1 MSGTV
6 FLREK
11 GGLPI
16 GPLPLLALEVL
27 FSVRVVDEETPVS
40 LDGADFRPLAERPE
54 LLARLL
60 SARERVVAGDNPWP
74 EGVKPAPF
82 RGVINLSQE
91 SPLRVLFRVAI
102 AGARGRLVI
111 EAAAGEVHVLFS
123 DGKILAVD
131 TSAEP
136 LSLGRWLLDQKVVGM
151 PALEK
156 AVLKSIELGG
166 DLGAALIATGA
177 VPPHVYLEQFVQW
190 SRRVLEAV
198 IAFGDGRAHFQSAE
212 LPPPAVPLG
221 LDRFGGLLDLARK
234 ALKKDDL
241 ERRLGLGGARAVIP
255 SQVEG
260 LNIDGLKLPPKELRV
275 LKGIDGAKTLSAILE
290 AQTPEQKV
298 AAMFALYVALEI
310 GFAVLG
316 EDPESP
322 KERLEAERLRELLE
336 TWKKKS
342 HFEILTIRAESS
354 DEEVRNR
361 YMDLAKIY
369 HPDRVR
375 AAADP
380 ALIDVRRSLFTL
392 VQAAYEATDSPEKR
406 AAQRDMAKMGF
417 AGKVDEQA
425 VVRAVLESET
435 FFRKAE
441 ALGRMKKYAEALEHI
456 DQAIKRNDEPEFR
469 MHRAYFSYHAN
480 PTEAAAQRALDE
492 IALLLKKN
500 PTLASGQLFLARL
513 NKALHRPEVAM
524 KHFKKLLEL
533 DPRNHEA
540 ESELRLFAMRQDKS
554 QKKKWF

>member
-27 FSVRVVDEETPVS
+27 FSVRVVDEATPVS
-40 LDGADFRPLAERPE
+40 LDGADFRPLAQRPE
-54 LLARLL
+54 LLSRLL
-60 SARERVVAGDNPWP
+60 GARERVVAGDNPWP
-74 EGVKPAPF
+74 DGVKPGPF
-82 RGVINLSQE
+82 RGVIDLSSE
-91 SPLRVLFRVAI
+91 SPLRVLFRTAI
-102 AGARGRLVI
+102 AGAKGRLVI
-111 EAAAGEVHVLFS
+111 EASAGEVRIQFA
-123 DGKILAVD
+123 DGKVVAVD
-131 TSAEP
+131 SSSEP
-136 LSLGRWLLDQKVVGM
+136 LSFGRWLLDQKVVTM

-156 AVLKSIELGG
+156 AVVKSIELGG
-166 DLGAALIATGA
+166 DLGAALISTGTL
-177 VPPHVYLEQFVQW
+177 PPHVYLEQFVQW
-190 SRRVLEAV
+190 SRRVLEVV
-198 IAFGDGRAHFQSAE
+198 IAMSDGRARFHTEE

-221 LDRFGGLLDLARK
+221 LDRFGGLLELARK
-234 ALKKDDL
+234 ALRKEEL
-241 ERRLGLGGARAVIP
+241 ERRLSLRGAQAVIP

-260 LNIDGLKLPPKELRV
+260 LSIDGLKLPPKELRV
-275 LKGIDGAKTLSAILE
+275 LKGIDGARTVAAILE
-290 AQTPEQKV
+290 AQTPEQK
-298 AAMFALYVALEI
+298 ASAMFALYVALEV

-336 TWKKKS
+336 SWANKS
-342 HFEILTIRAESS
+342 HIEILNIRAEST

-361 YMDLAKIY
+361 YMELAKVY

-380 ALIDVRRSLFTL
+380 ALIEVRRSLFTL
-392 VQAAYEATDSPEKR
+392 VQAAYEATDTAEKR

-425 VVRAVLESET
+425 VVRAVLEAET

-441 ALGRMKKYAEALEHI
+441 ALTRMKKYAEALEHI
-456 DQAIKRNDEPEFR
+456 DQAIKRSDEPEFR
-469 MHRAYFSYHAN
+469 IHRAYLSYHTG
-480 PTEAAAQRALDE
+480 PSEAAAQRALDE

-513 NKALHRPEVAM
+513 NKALHRPELAM

>member
-212 LPPPAVPLG
+212 PPPPAVPLG

-500 PTLASGQLFLARL
+500 PSLASGLLFLARL

>member
-27 FSVRVVDEETPVS
+27 FSVRVVDERTPVS

-54 LLARLL
+54 LMARLL

-82 RGVINLSQE
+82 QGVINLSQE
-91 SPLRVLFRVAI
+91 SPLQVFFRVAI

-111 EAAAGEVHVLFS
+111 EAAVGEVHVLFG
-123 DGKILAVD
+123 DGKIVAVD
-131 TSAEP
+131 TTAET

-198 IAFGDGRAHFQSAE
+198 IGFSDGRARFQVAE

-260 LNIDGLKLPPKELRV
+260 LTIDGLKLPPKELRV

-336 TWKKKS
+336 T
-342 HFEILTIRAESS
+342 
-354 DEEVRNR
+354 
-361 YMDLAKIY
+361 
-369 HPDRVR
+369 
-375 AAADP
+375 
-380 ALIDVRRSLFTL
+380 
-392 VQAAYEATDSPEKR
+392 
-406 AAQRDMAKMGF
+406 
-417 AGKVDEQA
+417 
-425 VVRAVLESET
+425 
-435 FFRKAE
+435 
-441 ALGRMKKYAEALEHI
+441 
-456 DQAIKRNDEPEFR
+456 
-469 MHRAYFSYHAN
+469 
-480 PTEAAAQRALDE
+480 
-492 IALLLKKN
+492 
-500 PTLASGQLFLARL
+500 
-513 NKALHRPEVAM
+513 
-524 KHFKKLLEL
+524 
-533 DPRNHEA
+533 
-540 ESELRLFAMRQDKS
+540 
-554 QKKKWF
+554 

>member
-40 LDGADFRPLAERPE
+40 LDGADFRALSERPE
-54 LLARLL
+54 LLSRLL
-60 SARERVVAGDNPWP
+60 AARERVVAGDNPWP
-74 EGVKPAPF
+74 QGVKPGPF
-82 RGVINLSQE
+82 LGVINLSSE
-91 SPLRVLFRVAI
+91 SPLRVLFRAAI

-111 EAAAGEVHVLFS
+111 EASSGEVRIQFA
-123 DGKILAVD
+123 DGKVVAVD
-131 TSAEP
+131 TTSEA
-136 LSLGRWLLDQKVVGM
+136 LSFGRWLLDQKVVTM

-156 AVLKSIELGG
+156 AVVKSVQLGG

-177 VPPHVYLEQFVQW
+177 LPPHLYLEQFGQW

-198 IAFGDGRAHFQSAE
+198 IAMGDGRASFDSVE

-221 LDRFGGLLDLARK
+221 LDRFGGLLELARK
-234 ALKKDDL
+234 ALRKEEL

-260 LNIDGLKLPPKELRV
+260 LSIDGLKLPPKELRV

-290 AQTPEQKV
+290 AQTPEQKA

-342 HFEILTIRAESS
+342 HFEILTIRAEST

-380 ALIDVRRSLFTL
+380 ALIEVRRSLFTL
-392 VQAAYEATDSPEKR
+392 VQAAYEATDNAEKR

-441 ALGRMKKYAEALEHI
+441 ALARMKKYAEALEHI

-469 MHRAYFSYHAN
+469 MHRAYFSYHAS
-480 PTEAAAQRALDE
+480 PSEAAAQRALDE

-513 NKALHRPEVAM
+513 NKALHRPELAM